1 MCFEIIE
8 LRDLKCD
15 LFQAFLAKF
24 SQTKNS
30 TKNFK
35 GKVVAIKSVMVTDW
49 NGKSLSCTFGIKTF
63 LRRFAYS
70 YDVTRRFA
78 R

>member
-24 SQTKNS
+24 SQTKK
-30 TKNFK
+30 KNLTQNNG
-35 GKVVAIKSVMVTDW
+35 GKMLNLMATWSRA
-49 NGKSLSCTFGIKTF
+49 GKLSPSSLPPPPVCVF
-63 LRRFAYS
+63 L
-70 YDVTRRFA
+70 
-78 R
+78 

>member
-30 TKNFK
+30 KK
-35 GKVVAIKSVMVTDW
+35 AM
-49 NGKSLSCTFGIKTF
+49 
-63 LRRFAYS
+63 
-70 YDVTRRFA
+70 
-78 R
+78 

>member
-30 TKNFK
+30 K
-35 GKVVAIKSVMVTDW
+35 KVKR
-49 NGKSLSCTFGIKTF
+49 KT
-63 LRRFAYS
+63 YE
-70 YDVTRRFA
+70 VEPEN
-78 R
+78 